1 MTLRLQGSRFVLK
14 GGKIGQDK
22 ECCCVVGCTDIFATS
37 GGVGTTVDTYE
48 FPSTPEPLVFEYEAY
63 SVPDAFTV
71 KFCGNKVVD
80 TGSVSGSRKICL
92 EKPAG
97 CTEVEVTVV
106 GPEGTAWTYTI
117 KCSECPPPPPP
128 EPCCTK
134 IAVCEDT
141 QIGVFKCGG
150 ESEYNCCASNRADDG
165 ASQSQCSGDNP
176 PITVCEPN
184 GYSPSYHPPH
194 DCLNERFRG
203 GAWVTVSGW
212 SAYTEEIADDGSQI
226 VKDIIASIAYIE
238 EKVNQTFFVPF
249 DCFGYGQVTLDLG
262 PGEAYETVD
271 CSGANVFVT
280 VSVNLCERTASVV
293 SSHGGCYGVGSH
305 PQINLGA
312 LSPIEVPCNSWSGCN
327 CASFSGSIPVV
338 NSTGGGTLSVS
349 ES

>member
-1 MTLRLQGSRFVLK
+1 MPLVLQGGSLINK
-14 GGKIGQDK
+14 DGSLGSSAG
-22 ECCCVVGCTDIFATS
+22 CCCETACTDVFAQA
-37 GGVGTTVDTYE
+37 GGSGTTTNTYQ
-48 FPSTPEPLVFEYEAY
+48 FPSKAEALVFEYEAY

-71 KFCGNKVVD
+71 KFCGDTVVD

-92 EKPAG
+92 NKPAG
-97 CTEVEVTVV
+97 CTSVEVTVI

-117 KCSECPPPPPP
+117 KCQTCPPPPPP

-150 ESEYNCCASNRADDG
+150 ESEYSCCTSNRADDG
-165 ASQSQCSGDNP
+165 ASLSQCAGDNP
-176 PITVCEPN
+176 PTTVCEPN
-184 GYSPSYHPPH
+184 GNSPSYYPPH

-212 SAYTEEIADDGSQI
+212 SAYTEEIEDDGSQI
-226 VKDIIASIAYIE
+226 IKDIIAQLDFIE

-249 DCFGYGQVTLDLG
+249 DCFGYGQVTLDFG
-262 PGEAYETVD
+262 PGETYESVD
-271 CSGANVFVT
+271 CSGANILIT
-280 VSVNLCERTASVV
+280 VSVNLCERTASVFPFA
-293 SSHGGCYGVGSH
+293 GGCYGVNNY
-305 PQINLGA
+305 PAINLGA
-312 LSPIEVPCNSWSGCN
+312 LSPIEVPCNLWFGCN

-338 NSTGGGTLSVS
+338 NSEGGGTLSVS